1 MGFHSLALTKY
12 LHDLGAKYLPSTES
26 DELQNHPGADDFE
39 TRSFSVLAHAAF
51 EQFFEDVAVNFGA
64 NLLNH
69 WQTGKLM
76 DRELIACIGCI
87 VASAG
92 NFLVIETDESKVQEA
107 PVHQFSKIFRKQIIH
122 FRNAI
127 DDNNGA
133 SLKYLRK
140 MFGSLGLNIDP
151 DPSTQSA
158 LALIARNRGTF
169 AHRRIPQIVGKFAHK
184 PITASDILKH
194 VALVGEFCCSFE
206 KSLNAMFKNLN
217 ICIRVESRQ
226 ELITA
231 TATAI
236 RQIAVK
242 RSASQQPYI

>member
-1 MGFHSLALTKY
+1 MELHSIALNKY
-12 LHDLGAKYLPSTES
+12 LCDLGAKYLPLIES
-26 DELQNHPGADDFE
+26 DDLQNFPEADDFE

-51 EQFFEDVAVNFGA
+51 EQFFEDVAINFGD

-69 WQTGKLM
+69 WQNGKLM

-87 VASAG
+87 VASSG
-92 NFLVIETDESKVQEA
+92 NFLVIETDESKAQVA
-107 PVHQFSKIFRKQIIH
+107 PVHQFSKTFRKQIVH
-122 FRNAI
+122 FRNAV

-133 SLKYLRK
+133 SLKYLRE
-140 MFGSLGLNIDP
+140 MFGSLGLYIDP

-169 AHRRIPQIVGKFAHK
+169 AHRRIPKIVGKFAHK

-194 VALVGEFCCSFE
+194 VALVSEFCCSFE
-206 KSLNAMFKNLN
+206 KSLNEMFKDLN
-217 ICIRVESRQ
+217 IFIRVESRR

-236 RQIAVK
+236 RRMAVK
-242 RSASQQPYI
+242 RSVLRQPYI